1 MIGRATLAFAAAC
14 GLAIGSSSA
23 RAQDPPP
30 AAGGADVDA
39 AAASDDG
46 FWDRFKDPV
55 DGRFDITASGGGDSG
70 LLPLVI
76 PFNDPAIGAGAVA
89 GVVYFHPDEEG
100 AGAPE
105 GAGSGPPTMS
115 FAGAARSD
123 NDTWVAAGGHAAVLR
138 DGRLR
143 YLGIVGTA
151 SVNLDFYGIGDDP
164 VLSENPLSFSL
175 DGDLL
180 LQQAQFQLGESRL
193 AVGFRLTYLEANTVF
208 DLAPGAEVD
217 AGRTNDAGLGIFASR
232 DTRDT
237 TFTPSSGGAVRG
249 ALSMF
254 SESLGGDFDYAKF
267 AVSSRTYLPLR
278 DSRLILGL
286 RADYDYVGGDAPFY
300 ALNWVS
306 LRGVPA
312 FRYLGNHAAVFEVEP
327 RWKIDERWSVVGFAG
342 FGRAA
347 TDASDLDDAEG
358 AYNYGFGFRYLLAR
372 SLGLGAGIDLARGPE
387 ESVIML
393 TLGTAWGL

>member
-1 MIGRATLAFAAAC
+1 MIGRVIFVLTAAC
-14 GLAIGSSSA
+14 QLAIGSPLA
-23 RAQDPPP
+23 RAQDAPP
-30 AAGGADVDA
+30 AAAGDDA
-39 AAASDDG
+39 AAATPADDG

-55 DGRFDITASGGGDSG
+55 DGRFDITASGGGGSG

-89 GVVYFHPDEEG
+89 GVVYFHPEDAPDG
-100 AGAPE
+100 A
-105 GAGSGPPTMS
+105 AGTAGNAPPTMS

-123 NDTWVAAGGHAAVLR
+123 NDTWVAAGGHSAVLR
-138 DGRLR
+138 QGRVR

-151 SVNLDFYGIGDDP
+151 SVNLDFYGIGEDP
-164 VLSENPLSFSL
+164 VLSENPLSFNL
-175 DGDLL
+175 EGDLL
-180 LQQAQFQLGESRL
+180 LQQAQFQLGESGL
-193 AVGFRLTYLEANTVF
+193 AAGFRFTFLKANILF
-208 DLAPGAEVD
+208 DAAPGLEID
-217 AGRTNDAGLGIFASR
+217 SGDTNDAGLGVFASR

-237 TFTPSSGGAVRG
+237 TFTPSSGGSLRG
-249 ALSMF
+249 ALSIF
-254 SESLGGDFDYAKF
+254 SKSLGGDFDYAKF
-267 AVSSRTYLPLR
+267 ALSSRTYFPLR
-278 DSRLILGL
+278 DDRLILGV
-286 RADYDYVGGDAPFY
+286 RAEYDYVGGDAPFY
-300 ALNWVS
+300 ALNWVT

-312 FRYLGNHAAVFEVEP
+312 FRYLGNHAVVVEVEP

-347 TDASDLDDAEG
+347 RDASDLDEAQG

-393 TLGTAWGL
+393 TFGTAWGM